1 MDKYFWA
8 NFISFAMSGTLS
20 EKHYKDLNSVDS
32 FIKSVGDNVSVFS
45 LVCPCT
51 TNKLLLTVNSFV
63 AVYFLIGKDDFF
75 LYFF

>member
-32 FIKSVGDNVSVFS
+32 FIKSVGDSYVSVFS
-45 LVCPCT
+45 M
-51 TNKLLLTVNSFV
+51 S
-63 AVYFLIGKDDFF
+63 VYSVWYTHVQRIN
-75 LYFF
+75 YC